1 MTTCNINAGSGK
13 VNVSNRYGGAE
24 GEDVEIFITEV
35 EEGTVGGLILIGMV
49 LNMMR
54 AWELKGAKK
63 VVSNAQNDV

>member
-1 MTTCNINAGSGK
+1 MEVEA
-13 VNVSNRYGGAE
+13 GAE

-54 AWELKGAKK
+54 AWEMKALGQGTQGSRESCKYSK
-63 VVSNAQNDV
+63 NDV